1 MMRPDQTKD
10 ALAGLLQ
17 LLERVE
23 RPIEQAPIRRWSDLQ
38 PEANSQLAN
47 QKEAQQCSNRLVER
61 IASAMLRLRAH
72 GG

>member
-23 RPIEQAPIRRWSDLQ
+23 RPIEESDLQ

-47 QKEAQQCSNRLVER
+47 QKEAQQSSNRLVER